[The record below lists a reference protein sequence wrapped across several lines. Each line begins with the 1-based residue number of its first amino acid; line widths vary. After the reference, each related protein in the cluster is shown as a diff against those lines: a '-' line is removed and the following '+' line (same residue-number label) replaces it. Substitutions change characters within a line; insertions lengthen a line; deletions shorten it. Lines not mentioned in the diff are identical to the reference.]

1 MKTLKTQRSSWL
13 SFLEKGTFEWEG
25 QSFVED
31 DLLIDRSS
39 KGGRLMSTDRGV
51 AVLLDTT
58 LTEELILE
66 GLARE
71 TINRIQNLR
80 KDTGLEVTDR
90 ITCKV
95 FADSQISA
103 AIKNFESYISTE
115 VQADSIDF
123 VEDSQVLTEFDLGDD
138 KILKVS
144 VHKV

>member
-1 MKTLKTQRSSWL
+1 MQRSSLAEL
-13 SFLEKGTFEWEG
+13 SEKGTFEWEG
-25 QSFVED
+25 QSFFVED

-115 VQADSIDF
+115 VQANDSIDF

>member
-1 MKTLKTQRSSWL
+1 M
-13 SFLEKGTFEWEG
+13 
-25 QSFVED
+25 
-31 DLLIDRSS
+31 LLFF
-39 KGGRLMSTDRGV
+39 
-51 AVLLDTT
+51 LDTT